1 MYFVYEINQLH
12 YSFIPMFSNKIH
24 TKFDVFH
31 KNRDILWTFCF
42 EKYDEFLNGIN
53 HQHLDK
59 EHIYL
64 SLQRI
69 YRTSMW
75 MISMFADK

>member
-1 MYFVYEINQLH
+1 MKSTNYIIHSYLCFLIKSTQNLMY
-12 YSFIPMFSNKIH
+12 
-24 TKFDVFH
+24 FH
-31 KNRDILWTFCF
+31 KNRDILWTFCL

-53 HQHLDK
+53 HQHLNK

-69 YRTSMW
+69 YKTSMW
-75 MISMFADK
+75 MNSMFADK